1 MCSEADPLGC
11 HRFSFIS
18 RYFYDLDW
26 NVQHIMR
33 DEDTSEPIVHSHQ
46 TLEKVM
52 ILDYVRR
59 NKLKS
64 VGGQMTDSLFSDYGD
79 GYDEQ
84 QQRIDA
90 YRLKNHEIGWVPE
103 YENNDTIEEY

>member
-1 MCSEADPLGC
+1 
-11 HRFSFIS
+11 
-18 RYFYDLDW
+18 
-26 NVQHIMR
+26 
-33 DEDTSEPIVHSHQ
+33 
-46 TLEKVM
+46 M
-52 ILDYVRR
+52 ILDYVKR

-64 VGGQMTDSLFSDYGD
+64 VGGQMADSLFADFGD

-103 YENNDTIEEY
+103 YDNNETTDEY

>member
-18 RYFYDLDW
+18 RYFYDLGW
-26 NVQHIMR
+26 SVQHIMR
-33 DEDTSEPIVHSHQ
+33 DENTGEPVSRSHKE
-46 TLEKVM
+46 LEREM
-52 ILDYVRR
+52 ILDYVKR

-64 VGGQMTDSLFSDYGD
+64 VGGQMSDSLFFDFGDDYT
-79 GYDEQ
+79 EE

-90 YRLKNHEIGWVPE
+90 YRLKNHEIGWVPAYDE
-103 YENNDTIEEY
+103 TEDY